1 MRAESPPL
9 TVIVLTLNEERDL
22 PLCLASVAGLPAW
35 VVVLDSGSTDRTVAI
50 AREWGA
56 TVHTRP
62 FTGYASQ
69 RNAALALANTTWVL
83 FLDADERLTLAGAAE
98 IAALVGA
105 PATASGPV
113 GHWLPRHNEFFGRRL
128 RGGGWWPDPQL
139 RLLRPDRARY
149 DEAREVHEVVL
160 LDGPSATVREPLI
173 HRNYDRWGEF
183 TAKQRDYAERHARD
197 LTVRGVRTR
206 PWTPLS
212 MPVREFRRRFVTL
225 DAWRDGALGLA
236 LSGAMA
242 WYEGRAYAMSRA
254 SGVVS
259 REKSGRD
266 GMGEEHRRDAETQST
281 TRAKKGCNSRH
292 RGVEEN
298 ARRNPQVLS
307 DFLCRRSATDYGLR
321 TTDSFSHDSRL
332 TTHDLSIILVSR
344 DTRDLTLRCLAAV
357 GASLAGAGV
366 TWEVLLVD
374 NASGDGT
381 TGAVRAACPQVR
393 IIESG
398 ANLGF
403 GAGCN
408 LGLRAA
414 GGRAILF
421 LNPDTAPVGD
431 ALPRLLAT
439 LWADPALGI
448 VGPALCYPDGRPQG
462 ARRRFPTPL
471 TAFLESTIVQQYWPQ
486 NRVLD
491 RYYLADRPDDARQ
504 DVDWLYGACLLAR
517 RSALRAIGGF
527 DEGYFMY
534 SEELDLCARLRA
546 DGWRIAYE
554 PAATVVHH
562 EGASSE
568 QAVPGR
574 HINFDTS
581 KVRFYRRRYGR
592 PFGELLRAFLLGTY
606 VVQLGQEVGKWLLGH
621 RRALRRQRI
630 GTYLRVLRSGLR
642 ERGVRRGS

>member
-1 MRAESPPL
+1 MSYGLSARSSMRADPPL

-22 PLCLASVAGLPAW
+22 PICLASVADLPAR

-50 AREWGA
+50 AREYGA

-69 RNAALALANTTWVL
+69 RNAALALTETPWVL
-83 FLDADERLTLAGAAE
+83 FLDADERLTPAGAAE
-98 IAALVGA
+98 IAAIVGA
-105 PATASGPV
+105 PIDAAGPV
-113 GHWLPRHNEFFGRRL
+113 GYWLPRHNEFFGRRL

-149 DEAREVHEVVL
+149 DETREVHEVVL
-160 LDGPSATVREPLI
+160 LDGPSATVHEPLI
-173 HRNYDRWGEF
+173 HRNYDRWREF
-183 TAKQRDYAERHARD
+183 TAKQRDYADRHARD
-197 LTVRGVRTR
+197 LTLRGVRTR
-206 PWTPLS
+206 PWTPFS

-225 DAWRDGALGLA
+225 GAWRDGALGLA

-242 WYEGRAYAMSRA
+242 WYEGRAYAMSRE
-254 SGVVS
+254 SWVVR
-259 REKSGRD
+259 REKRSRQSVVGSRQRGALPGR
-266 GMGEEHRRDAETQST
+266 RQA
-281 TRAKKGCNSRH
+281 
-292 RGVEEN
+292 VEPALLAHWPTGPLGHSSHD
-298 ARRNPQVLS
+298 ARR
-307 DFLCRRSATDYGLR
+307 
-321 TTDSFSHDSRL
+321 
-332 TTHDLSIILVSR
+332 TTHDLSVILVSR

-366 TWEVLLVD
+366 TWEAILVD

-381 TGAVRAACPQVR
+381 VGAVRAACPDVR
-393 IIESG
+393 VIESG

-421 LNPDTAPVGD
+421 LNPDTEPLGD

-439 LWADPALGI
+439 LWADPALAL
-448 VGPALCYPDGRPQG
+448 VGPALRYPDGRPQG
-462 ARRRFPTPL
+462 ARRRFPTRL

-491 RYYLADRPDDARQ
+491 RYYLADRPADARQ
-504 DVDWLYGACLLAR
+504 DVDWLYGACLLVR
-517 RSALRAIGGF
+517 RSALRAVGGF

-546 DGWRIAYE
+546 AGWRIAYE

-568 QAVPGR
+568 QAVLGR
-574 HINFDTS
+574 HINFNTS
-581 KVRFYRRRYGR
+581 KVRFYRRRFGA

-606 VVQLGQEVGKWLLGH
+606 VVQLGQEGAKWLLGH
-621 RRALRRQRI
+621 RRELRRQRI

-642 ERGVRRGS
+642 EGRVVGRAS